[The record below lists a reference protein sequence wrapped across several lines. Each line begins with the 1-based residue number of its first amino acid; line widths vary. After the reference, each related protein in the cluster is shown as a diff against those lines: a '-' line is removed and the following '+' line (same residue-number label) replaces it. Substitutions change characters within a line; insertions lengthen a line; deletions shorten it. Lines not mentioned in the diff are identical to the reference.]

1 MPRNLFSLVAAFCAF
16 FALGTP
22 LFAQLDPDPNSPQP
36 VLLTQKE
43 NIRVLAEPDGYR
55 LNPKGIPDD
64 GAFFEPGTKVILY
77 AANFQFM
84 AGEAANSLRV
94 YAADTRGHKYRFP
107 VLDVVELKEPAG
119 VFAVTIELKDE
130 IGYWP
135 SPDRGDLLIN
145 LTWRGL
151 VTNPAL
157 IGYGATGGWDDG
169 GDIISVPLS
178 SIQKSTA
185 KRSSRA
191 RSSRSLDYIG
201 YRWSSDRMRFLQ
213 QATFGANEALDFQVR
228 REGLRTYLARQ
239 FAAPY
244 PSAANP
250 YPNIPLK
257 NTDSG
262 NTTNG
267 CGMFNTSTQEYRFC
281 IRDHYS
287 MYPIQTWF
295 FREAFY
301 GEPQLRHRIA
311 WALSQIWVISGVDT
325 QQSSWMIA
333 YHKKLSDNAFGNYR
347 QLMEDVTFN
356 PGMGNY
362 LDMMRSTRTNP
373 NENYPREILQLFTV
387 GLFMLN
393 QDGTLQRDAQNN
405 PIPTYTQDD
414 INNFTKVFTGWRDCR
429 TSDFQAAC
437 PNALPGIPDY
447 KDPMSL
453 NTGQHDLTA
462 KTLLSYPG
470 VTTQN
475 VAGCTGCTQTQI
487 YTYAYNSV
495 DQTLDNIFNHPNVAP
510 FVSKLMIQHLVTS
523 DPTPAYVGRVSAVFR
538 NNGQGVRGDMKAVIR
553 AILLDP
559 EARGDIKTDPN
570 YGKLREPVQLMTN
583 LFKAFEVKSFNLT
596 ANSDGAVQ
604 DLASN
609 MAQNPFNA
617 PTVFNYYSPDNIIPG
632 TTLLGPEFGIMTTG
646 TSIARANFANTVVYT
661 GRDTSNENR
670 PLGTALDLAEVTALA
685 TSDPTGNRVL
695 DIINQRMMN
704 NRMSAQM
711 RSTILPA
718 FTFGTTTTPV
728 NRARAAIY
736 LAATSSQFQVQR

>member
-1 MPRNLFSLVAAFCAF
+1 MPRDLLSFVVAFCAF
-16 FALGTP
+16 FAVGTP

-36 VLLTQKE
+36 FLLTQKE
-43 NIRVLAEPDGYR
+43 NIRVLAEPDGPR
-55 LNPKGIPDD
+55 MNPKGISDRETV
-64 GAFFEPGTKVILY
+64 FEPGSRVILY

-94 YAADTRGHKYRFP
+94 YAANTQGHKYRFP

-135 SPDRGDLLIN
+135 TPDRGDLLIN

-157 IGYGATGGWDDG
+157 IGYGATGGWDEG

-178 SIQKSTA
+178 SIRKSKA

-191 RSSRSLDYIG
+191 GLSKSLDYVG

-213 QATFGANEALDFQVR
+213 QATFGANQALDFQVR

-239 FAAPY
+239 FSAPY

-257 NTDSG
+257 NTDAN

-267 CGMFNTSTQEYRFC
+267 CGMFATNTQEYRFC

-301 GEPQLRHRIA
+301 GEPQLRHKIA
-311 WALSQIWVISGVDT
+311 WALSQIWVISGLDT

-347 QLMEDVTFN
+347 QLMEDITFN

-393 QDGTLQRDAQNN
+393 QDGTLQRDALNN
-405 PIPTYTQDD
+405 PIPTYTQND

-429 TSDFQAAC
+429 TADFQSAC

-453 NTGQHDLTA
+453 NTNNHDLTA

-475 VAGCTGCTQTQI
+475 VVACTGCTQSQI

-510 FVSKLMIQHLVTS
+510 FVSKLLIQHLVMS
-523 DPTPAYVGRVSAVFR
+523 DPTPAYVGRVAAVFN
-538 NNGQGVRGDMKAVIR
+538 NNGQGVRGDMKSVIR

-559 EARGDIKTDPN
+559 EARGDIKSDPN

-583 LFKAFEVKSFNLT
+583 LMKAFEVKSFSLA
-596 ANSDGAVQ
+596 ANSDGAVH
-604 DLASN
+604 DLASS
-609 MAQNPFNA
+609 MAQNPFNS
-617 PTVFNYYSPDNIIPG
+617 PTVFNYYSPDFVIPG

-646 TSIARANFANTVVYT
+646 TAIARANFANTMVYT

-704 NRMSAQM
+704 NRMSAEM